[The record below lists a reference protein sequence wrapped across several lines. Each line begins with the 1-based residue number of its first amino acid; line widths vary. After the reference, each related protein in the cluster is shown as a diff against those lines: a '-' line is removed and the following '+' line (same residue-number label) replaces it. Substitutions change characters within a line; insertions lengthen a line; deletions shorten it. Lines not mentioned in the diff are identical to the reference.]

1 VTTRAPADQ
10 DDPEK
15 RVAARLRELRR
26 GRGLTLAT
34 LAEWTGISAA
44 HLSRMEKGERQP
56 SIGSLIQLA
65 RAYGV
70 SLGELVGDER
80 PREHHVVRGAAA
92 PVHDGPD
99 GPYAMMTGLGPRSA
113 LEAVRLE
120 LTADRPER
128 TAVHAGEEWV
138 YVVRGAA
145 APVHEGPDGPYAM
158 MTGLGP
164 RSALEAVRL
173 ELTADR
179 PERTAVHAGEEW
191 VYVVR
196 GRIVAR
202 VGEEEVALVAGD
214 ALHFDAAARHS
225 LWSRDE
231 PATVLIVSVAPP
243 PGRPPHSAGA

>member
-1 VTTRAPADQ
+1 VTTRASADQ

-26 GRGLTLAT
+26 ERGLTLAT
-34 LAEWTGISAA
+34 LADWTGISAA

-92 PVHDGPD
+92 H
-99 GPYAMMTGLGPRSA
+99 
-113 LEAVRLE
+113 
-120 LTADRPER
+120 
-128 TAVHAGEEWV
+128 
-138 YVVRGAA
+138 
-145 APVHEGPDGPYAM
+145 VHEGPDGPYAM

-179 PERTAVHAGEEW
+179 PERVAVHAGEEW

-202 VGEEEVALVAGD
+202 VGEEEVSLVAGD

-225 LWSRDE
+225 LWSREE

-243 PGRPPHSAGA
+243 PGRPPHSAGSA

>member
-1 VTTRAPADQ
+1 VTTPTPADQ

-138 YVVRGAA
+138 YVVRG
-145 APVHEGPDGPYAM
+145 
-158 MTGLGP
+158 
-164 RSALEAVRL
+164 
-173 ELTADR
+173 
-179 PERTAVHAGEEW
+179 
-191 VYVVR
+191 
-196 GRIVAR
+196 RIVAR

-243 PGRPPHSAGA
+243 PGRPPHSAGT

>member
-1 VTTRAPADQ
+1 MTSRELP

-15 RVAARLRELRR
+15 RVAARLGELRR
-26 GRGLTLAT
+26 ERGLTLTA

-80 PREHHVVRGAAA
+80 SHEHHVVRGAT
-92 PVHDGPD
+92 V
-99 GPYAMMTGLGPRSA
+99 
-113 LEAVRLE
+113 
-120 LTADRPER
+120 
-128 TAVHAGEEWV
+128 
-138 YVVRGAA
+138 
-145 APVHEGPDGPYAM
+145 PVHEGPDGPYAM

-179 PERTAVHAGEEW
+179 PRHTASHSGEEW
-191 VYVVR
+191 LYVVR
-196 GRIVAR
+196 GEIVAR
-202 VGEEEVALVAGD
+202 IGADEVTLTAGD
-214 ALHFDAAARHS
+214 ALHFDAEARHS
-225 LWSRDE
+225 LWSRNG

-243 PGRPPHSAGA
+243 SPRLPHGPA

>member
-1 VTTRAPADQ
+1 MTTHPPADQ

-26 GRGLTLAT
+26 ERGLTLAT
-34 LAEWTGISAA
+34 LAGWTGISAA

-92 PVHDGPD
+92 PVHEGPD
-99 GPYAMMTGLGPRSA
+99 GPYAMMAGLGPRSA

-120 LTADRPER
+120 LTADRPR
-128 TAVHAGEEWV
+128 
-138 YVVRGAA
+138 
-145 APVHEGPDGPYAM
+145 
-158 MTGLGP
+158 
-164 RSALEAVRL
+164 
-173 ELTADR
+173 
-179 PERTAVHAGEEW
+179 RTAVHAGEEW

-202 VGEEEVALVAGD
+202 VGEEEVTLAEGD

-225 LWSRDE
+225 LWSLDE

-243 PGRPPHSAGA
+243 PGRPPHGAGA

>member
-1 VTTRAPADQ
+1 MTTPTPADQ

-80 PREHHVVRGAAA
+80 PREHHVVRGAA
-92 PVHDGPD
+92 V
-99 GPYAMMTGLGPRSA
+99 
-113 LEAVRLE
+113 
-120 LTADRPER
+120 
-128 TAVHAGEEWV
+128 
-138 YVVRGAA
+138 
-145 APVHEGPDGPYAM
+145 PVHEGPDGPYAM

-179 PERTAVHAGEEW
+179 PERTAVHPGEEW

-225 LWSRDE
+225 LWSRDG

>member
-138 YVVRGAA
+138 YVVRG
-145 APVHEGPDGPYAM
+145 
-158 MTGLGP
+158 
-164 RSALEAVRL
+164 
-173 ELTADR
+173 
-179 PERTAVHAGEEW
+179 
-191 VYVVR
+191 
-196 GRIVAR
+196 RIVAR

-243 PGRPPHSAGA
+243 PGRPPHSAGT

>member
-1 VTTRAPADQ
+1 MTTRAQADQ

-26 GRGLTLAT
+26 ERGVTLAT
-34 LAEWTGISAA
+34 LADWTGISAA

-92 PVHDGPD
+92 PVH
-99 GPYAMMTGLGPRSA
+99 
-113 LEAVRLE
+113 
-120 LTADRPER
+120 
-128 TAVHAGEEWV
+128 
-138 YVVRGAA
+138 
-145 APVHEGPDGPYAM
+145 EGPDGPYAM

-179 PERTAVHAGEEW
+179 PERVAVHAGEEW

-202 VGEEEVALVAGD
+202 IGEEEVSLVAGD

-225 LWSRDE
+225 LWSREE

-243 PGRPPHSAGA
+243 PGRPPHSAGSA

>member
-26 GRGLTLAT
+26 ERGVTLAT
-34 LAEWTGISAA
+34 LADWTGISAA

-92 PVHDGPD
+92 PVH
-99 GPYAMMTGLGPRSA
+99 
-113 LEAVRLE
+113 
-120 LTADRPER
+120 
-128 TAVHAGEEWV
+128 
-138 YVVRGAA
+138 
-145 APVHEGPDGPYAM
+145 EGPDGPYAM

-179 PERTAVHAGEEW
+179 PERVAVHAGEEW

-202 VGEEEVALVAGD
+202 IGEEEVSLVAGD

-225 LWSRDE
+225 LWSREE

-243 PGRPPHSAGA
+243 PGRPPHSAGSA

>member
-1 VTTRAPADQ
+1 MTTRAPADQ

-26 GRGLTLAT
+26 ERGVTLAT
-34 LAEWTGISAA
+34 LADWTGISAA

-92 PVHDGPD
+92 PVH
-99 GPYAMMTGLGPRSA
+99 
-113 LEAVRLE
+113 
-120 LTADRPER
+120 
-128 TAVHAGEEWV
+128 
-138 YVVRGAA
+138 
-145 APVHEGPDGPYAM
+145 EGPDGPYAM

-179 PERTAVHAGEEW
+179 PERVAVHAGEEW

-202 VGEEEVALVAGD
+202 IGEEEVSLVAGD

-225 LWSRDE
+225 LWSREE
-231 PATVLIVSVAPP
+231 PATVLIISVAPP
-243 PGRPPHSAGA
+243 PGRPPHSAGSA